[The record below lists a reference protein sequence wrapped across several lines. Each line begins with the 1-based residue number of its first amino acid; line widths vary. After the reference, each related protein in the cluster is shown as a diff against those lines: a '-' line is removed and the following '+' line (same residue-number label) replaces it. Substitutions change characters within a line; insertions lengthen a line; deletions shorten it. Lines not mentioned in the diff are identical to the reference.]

1 MRTPEQ
7 RVESL
12 AVSGAGLE
20 TSIGAGSTPQWRRH
34 LDETLVHRFH
44 APPAQVRAAGEEW
57 SGSVG
62 TRDSLPLPQGGE
74 VPARRPRDR
83 YVPAW
88 ASPPSRS
95 AGLSPREW
103 DVLALIITGRSNR
116 VIAARLGIRPNTV
129 RKHVT
134 TILDKLGARSRSQA
148 IAVALDLEERGA
160 IGKPGEG
167 SDPA

>member
-20 TSIGAGSTPQWRRH
+20 TSIGAGSTLRWRRH
-34 LDETLVHRFH
+34 LDEPLVDRFH

-62 TRDSLPLPQGGE
+62 ARDSLPLPPGGE
-74 VPARRPRDR
+74 APARRPRDR
-83 YVPAW
+83 SVPAW

-116 VIAARLGIRPNTV
+116 VIATRLGIGPNTV
-129 RKHVT
+129 HKHVT

-148 IAVALDLEERGA
+148 IAVVLELEELGGDREAG
-160 IGKPGEG
+160 
-167 SDPA
+167 

>member
-12 AVSGAGLE
+12 AVSGAGIE

-34 LDETLVHRFH
+34 LD
-44 APPAQVRAAGEEW
+44 AP
-57 SGSVG
+57 
-62 TRDSLPLPQGGE
+62 
-74 VPARRPRDR
+74 RPRDW

-88 ASPPSRS
+88 ASAPSRS

-103 DVLALIITGRSNR
+103 DVLALIITGRSDR
-116 VIAARLGIRPNTV
+116 VIAARLGISPNTV
-129 RKHVT
+129 HKHVT

-148 IAVALDLEERGA
+148 IAVALGLEELGGDREAG
-160 IGKPGEG
+160 
-167 SDPA
+167 

>member
-12 AVSGAGLE
+12 AVSAARLE

-44 APPAQVRAAGEEW
+44 APPAQVRAASDEW
-57 SGSVG
+57 SSSMIA
-62 TRDSLPLPQGGE
+62 RDTHPLPPGGE
-74 VPARRPRDR
+74 APARRPRDR

-88 ASPPSRS
+88 ASAHSRS

-116 VIAARLGIRPNTV
+116 VIAARLGISPNTV
-129 RKHVT
+129 HKHVT

-148 IAVALDLEERGA
+148 IAVVLGLEELGA
-160 IGKPGEG
+160 IGKRGEV